1 MKIAFLFGGQG
12 SQVVGM
18 GQDVYDQY
26 SNAKRI
32 YDSANCDFDVKDV
45 CFNGP
50 QERLNQ
56 TQYTQP
62 SLLITS
68 LAIAEALR
76 SEGILADVCAGLSLG
91 EYSALCYAKALEVDQ
106 AIDVVV
112 KRGRLMQE
120 ALPPYTSGM
129 AAVLSSDHQMIQKI
143 VSECQKE
150 LDEVL
155 EIANYNSPS
164 QTVISGQ
171 KAILDLAIMRLKEAT
186 MRVLPLNVS
195 GAFHTSLLKD
205 ASQHLNTI
213 LQSVSIQEPH
223 VPVLFNVSGEV
234 ETDIVDALT
243 HQIHSSV
250 QWVKTIEQ
258 MQEMGVDVF
267 VEISPKNTLDKLVKQ
282 IIPDARVFTVSD
294 VKGIKALKGVLH
306 G

>member
-18 GQDVYDQY
+18 GHDVYDNY
-26 SNAKRI
+26 PSAKRI
-32 YDSANCDFDVKDV
+32 YDSANCDFDVRDV

-91 EYSALCYAKALEVDQ
+91 EYSALCYAKALEVNQ
-106 AIDVVV
+106 AIEVVV

-120 ALPPYTSGM
+120 ALPAYTSGM

-143 VSECQKE
+143 VAACQIE
-150 LDEVL
+150 LNEVL

-171 KAILDLAIMRLKEAT
+171 RAILDLAIMRLKEAS

-205 ASQHLNTI
+205 ASLHLNAI
-213 LQSVSIQEPH
+213 LQSILIHEPQL
-223 VPVLFNVSGEV
+223 PVLFNVSGEV
-234 ETDIVDALT
+234 ETDIVNALT

-258 MQEMGVDVF
+258 MQVMGVELF
-267 VEISPKNTLDKLVKQ
+267 VEISPKSTLDKLVKQ
-282 IIPDARVFTVSD
+282 IIPEANVITVSD
-294 VKGIKALKGVLH
+294 VKGIEALKGVLH

>member
-1 MKIAFLFGGQG
+1 MKIAFLFAGQG

-18 GQDVYDQY
+18 GQDVYAKYPKAQAIFDQ
-26 SNAKRI
+26 
-32 YDSANCDFDVKDV
+32 ANCDFDVKDV

-68 LAIAEALR
+68 LALAEALA

-91 EYSALCYAKALEVDQ
+91 EYSALCYARSLDVDQ
-106 AIDVVV
+106 AVDVVV

-120 ALPPYTSGM
+120 ALPAKTSGM
-129 AAVLSSDHQMIQKI
+129 AAVLSSDIQSIQKI
-143 VSECQKE
+143 IEACQME
-150 LDEVL
+150 LKEVL

-171 KAILDLAIMRLKEAT
+171 KAILDLAIKRLKEAS

-195 GAFHTSLLKD
+195 GAFHTSLLKE
-205 ASQHLNTI
+205 AGNHLNQI
-213 LQSVSIQEPH
+213 LRSTSIKTAQI
-223 VPVLFNVSGEV
+223 PVLFNVSGEEEKDV
-234 ETDIVDALT
+234 VSALT
-243 HQIHSSV
+243 RQISSSV
-250 QWVKTIEQ
+250 QWVRTIEQ
-258 MQEMGVDVF
+258 MLEMGVEVF
-267 VEISPKNTLDKLVKQ
+267 VEISPKPTLDKLVKQ
-282 IIPDARVFTVSD
+282 VRPDAQVYTVAD
-294 VKGIKALKGVLH
+294 VKSIEALKGVLH

>member
-18 GQDVYDQY
+18 GHDVYEHYASSKAIFDQ
-26 SNAKRI
+26 
-32 YDSANCDFDVKDV
+32 ANCDFDIKDV

-62 SLLITS
+62 SLLLTS
-68 LAIAEALR
+68 LAIAEALT

-91 EYSALCYAKALEVDQ
+91 EYSALCYAKALDVNQ

-120 ALPPYTSGM
+120 ALPTDTSGM
-129 AAVLSSDHQMIQKI
+129 AAVLSSDLHTLQKI
-143 VSECQKE
+143 IKECQSECH
-150 LDEVL
+150 EVL

-171 KAILDLAIMRLKEAT
+171 RAILGMAVKRLKEASI
-186 MRVLPLNVS
+186 RVLPLNVA
-195 GAFHTSLLKD
+195 GAFHTSLVKKAGKQL
-205 ASQHLNTI
+205 SSI
-213 LQSVSIQEPH
+213 LQTIDFKEPQL
-223 VPVLFNVSGEV
+223 PVLFNVSGAIEP
-234 ETDIVDALT
+234 DIAHALT
-243 HQIHSSV
+243 QQISTSV
-250 QWVKTIEQ
+250 QWVKTIQ
-258 MQEMGVDVF
+258 SMHAMGVDVF
-267 VEISPKNTLDKLVKQ
+267 VEISPKSTLDKLVKQ
-282 IIPDARVFTVSD
+282 ILPEAKVYTVSD
-294 VKGIKALKGVLH
+294 VKGIEMLKGVLN

>member
-1 MKIAFLFGGQG
+1 MKIGFIFGGQG

-18 GQDVYDQY
+18 GQDVYEHYPASKELFDQV
-26 SNAKRI
+26 
-32 YDSANCDFDVKDV
+32 NCGFDVKDV

-62 SLLITS
+62 SLLLTS

-91 EYSALCYAKALEVDQ
+91 EYSALCYAKAIEVEQ

-120 ALPPYTSGM
+120 ALPANTSGM
-129 AAVLSSDHQMIQKI
+129 VAVLSSDLQTIQRI
-143 VSECQKE
+143 VSESQKE

-155 EIANYNSPS
+155 EIANYNSPN

-171 KAILDLAIMRLKEAT
+171 KAVLDLAISRLKEAS

-195 GAFHTSLLKD
+195 GAFHSSLFERSWATAKD
-205 ASQHLNTI
+205 CLANG
-213 LQSVSIQEPH
+213 
-223 VPVLFNVSGEV
+223 N
-234 ETDIVDALT
+234 D
-243 HQIHSSV
+243 
-250 QWVKTIEQ
+250 
-258 MQEMGVDVF
+258 
-267 VEISPKNTLDKLVKQ
+267 
-282 IIPDARVFTVSD
+282 
-294 VKGIKALKGVLH
+294 
-306 G
+306 

>member
-1 MKIAFLFGGQG
+1 MKIGFIFGGQG
-12 SQVVGM
+12 SQIVGM
-18 GQDVYDQY
+18 GQDVYDNY
-26 SNAKRI
+26 PSAKRI
-32 YDSANCDFDVKDV
+32 FDSVNCDFDVKDV

-91 EYSALCYAKALEVDQ
+91 EYSALCYAKALDVDQ
-106 AIDVVV
+106 AIEVVV

-120 ALPPYTSGM
+120 ALPANTSGM
-129 AAVLSSDHQMIQKI
+129 AAVLSTDIETIQKI
-143 VSECQKE
+143 VAGCQLE
-150 LDEVL
+150 LNEVL

-171 KAILDLAIMRLKEAT
+171 RAILDLAVKRLKEAS

-205 ASQHLNTI
+205 VSLHLNAI
-213 LQSVSIQEPH
+213 LQSILIHELQL
-223 VPVLFNVSGEV
+223 PVLFNVSGEV
-234 ETDIVDALT
+234 ETDIVNALT

-258 MQEMGVDVF
+258 MQAMGVELF
-267 VEISPKNTLDKLVKQ
+267 VEISPKSTLDKLVKQ
-282 IIPDARVFTVSD
+282 IIPEANVITVSD
-294 VKGIKALKGVLH
+294 VKGIEALKGVLH

>member
-18 GQDVYDQY
+18 GHDVYDNY
-26 SNAKRI
+26 PSAKRI
-32 YDSANCDFDVKDV
+32 YDSANCDFDVRDV

-120 ALPPYTSGM
+120 ALPAYTSGM

-143 VSECQKE
+143 VSVCQIE
-150 LDEVL
+150 LNEVL

-171 KAILDLAIMRLKEAT
+171 RAILDLAIMRLKEAT

-205 ASQHLNTI
+205 ASLRLNAI
-213 LQSVSIQEPH
+213 LQTISIQEPQL
-223 VPVLFNVSGEV
+223 PVLFNVSGEV
-234 ETDIVDALT
+234 ETDIVNALT

-258 MQEMGVDVF
+258 MQAMGVELF
-267 VEISPKNTLDKLVKQ
+267 VEISPKSTLDKLVKQ
-282 IIPDARVFTVSD
+282 IIPEAKVITVSD
-294 VKGIKALKGVLH
+294 VKGIEALKGVLH

>member
-18 GQDVYDQY
+18 GHDVYDNY
-26 SNAKRI
+26 PSAKRI
-32 YDSANCDFDVKDV
+32 YDSANCDFDVRDV

-106 AIDVVV
+106 AINVVV

-120 ALPPYTSGM
+120 ALPAYTSGM
-129 AAVLSSDHQMIQKI
+129 AAVLSSDHQIIQKI
-143 VSECQKE
+143 VAACQIE
-150 LDEVL
+150 LNEVL

-171 KAILDLAIMRLKEAT
+171 RAILDLAIMRLKEAS

-205 ASQHLNTI
+205 ASLHLNAI
-213 LQSVSIQEPH
+213 LQSISIHEPQL
-223 VPVLFNVSGEV
+223 PVLFNVSGEV
-234 ETDIVDALT
+234 ETDIVNALT

-258 MQEMGVDVF
+258 MQAMGVELF
-267 VEISPKNTLDKLVKQ
+267 VEISPKSTLDKLVKQ
-282 IIPDARVFTVSD
+282 TIPEANVITVSD
-294 VKGIKALKGVLH
+294 VKGIEALKGVLH

>member
-1 MKIAFLFGGQG
+1 MKIGFIFGGQG

-18 GQDVYDQY
+18 GLDVYDKY
-26 SNAKRI
+26 PSAKRI
-32 YDSANCDFDVKDV
+32 FDSVNCDFDVKDV

-120 ALPPYTSGM
+120 ALPAYTSGM

-143 VSECQKE
+143 VSVCQKE

-171 KAILDLAIMRLKEAT
+171 RAILDLAIMRLKEAT

-234 ETDIVDALT
+234 ETDIVNALT

-258 MQEMGVDVF
+258 MQAMGVELF
-267 VEISPKNTLDKLVKQ
+267 VEISPKSTLDKLVKQ
-282 IIPDARVFTVSD
+282 TIPEANVITVSD
-294 VKGIKALKGVLH
+294 VKGIEALKGVLH

>member
-1 MKIAFLFGGQG
+1 MKIGFIFGGQG
-12 SQVVGM
+12 SQIVGM
-18 GQDVYDQY
+18 GQDVYDNY
-26 SNAKRI
+26 PSAKRI
-32 YDSANCDFDVKDV
+32 FDSVNCDFDVKDV

-91 EYSALCYAKALEVDQ
+91 EYSALCYAKALDVDQ
-106 AIDVVV
+106 AIEVVV

-120 ALPPYTSGM
+120 ALPANTSGM
-129 AAVLSSDHQMIQKI
+129 AAVLSTDIETIQKI
-143 VSECQKE
+143 VAGCQLE
-150 LDEVL
+150 LNEVL

-171 KAILDLAIMRLKEAT
+171 RAILDLAIMRLKEAS

-205 ASQHLNTI
+205 VSLHLNAI
-213 LQSVSIQEPH
+213 LQSILIHELQL
-223 VPVLFNVSGEV
+223 PVLFNVSGEV
-234 ETDIVDALT
+234 ETDIVNALT

-258 MQEMGVDVF
+258 MQAMGVELF
-267 VEISPKNTLDKLVKQ
+267 VEISPKSTLDKLVKQ
-282 IIPDARVFTVSD
+282 IIPEANVITVSD
-294 VKGIKALKGVLH
+294 VKGIEALKGVLH

>member
-1 MKIAFLFGGQG
+1 MKIGFIFGGQG

-18 GQDVYDQY
+18 GLDVYDKY
-26 SNAKRI
+26 PSAKRI
-32 YDSANCDFDVKDV
+32 FDSVNCDFDVKDV

-91 EYSALCYAKALEVDQ
+91 EYSALCNAKALEIDQ

-120 ALPPYTSGM
+120 ALPAYTSGM
-129 AAVLSSDHQMIQKI
+129 AAVLSSDLQTIQKI
-143 VSECQKE
+143 VSVCQKE

-171 KAILDLAIMRLKEAT
+171 RAILDLAIMRLKEAS

-205 ASQHLNTI
+205 ASLHLNAI
-213 LQSVSIQEPH
+213 LQSISIHEPQL
-223 VPVLFNVSGEV
+223 PVLFNVSGEV

>member
-1 MKIAFLFGGQG
+1 MKIGFIFGGQG

-18 GQDVYDQY
+18 GQDVYAHYPTSKGLFDQV
-26 SNAKRI
+26 
-32 YDSANCDFDVKDV
+32 NCGFDVKEV

-62 SLLITS
+62 SLLLTS

-120 ALPPYTSGM
+120 ALPANTSGM
-129 AAVLSSDHQMIQKI
+129 AAVLSSDLHMIQKI
-143 VSECQKE
+143 IGECKEE

-155 EIANYNSPS
+155 EIANYNSPN

-171 KAILDLAIMRLKEAT
+171 KAILDLAIMRLKACSI
-186 MRVLPLNVS
+186 RVLPLNVS
-195 GAFHTSLLKD
+195 GAFHTSLLKEAGQQLKD
-205 ASQHLNTI
+205 VLKTVVIN
-213 LQSVSIQEPH
+213 EPQI
-223 VPVLFNVSGEV
+223 PVLFNISGDE
-234 ETDIVDALT
+234 ENDIVDALT
-243 HQIHSSV
+243 QQIHNSV
-250 QWVKTIEQ
+250 QWVKTIER
-258 MQEMGVDVF
+258 MQALGVDVF
-267 VEISPKNTLDKLVKQ
+267 VEISPKSTLDKLVKQ
-282 IIPDARVFTVSD
+282 IIPNAKVFTVRDSKD
-294 VKGIKALKGVLH
+294 IEVLKGILH

>member
-1 MKIAFLFGGQG
+1 MKIGFIFGGQG

-18 GQDVYDQY
+18 GLDVYDKY
-26 SNAKRI
+26 PSAKRI
-32 YDSANCDFDVKDV
+32 FDSVNCDFDVKDV

-106 AIDVVV
+106 AINVVV

-282 IIPDARVFTVSD
+282 IIPEANVITVSD
-294 VKGIKALKGVLH
+294 VKGIEALKGVLH

>member
-1 MKIAFLFGGQG
+1 MKIGFIFGGQG

-18 GQDVYDQY
+18 GQDVYEHYPASKELFDQV
-26 SNAKRI
+26 
-32 YDSANCDFDVKDV
+32 NCGFDVKDV

-62 SLLITS
+62 SLLLTS

-91 EYSALCYAKALEVDQ
+91 EYSALCYAKAIEVEQ

-120 ALPPYTSGM
+120 ALPANTSGM
-129 AAVLSSDHQMIQKI
+129 VAVLSSDLQTIQRI
-143 VSECQKE
+143 VSESQKE

-155 EIANYNSPS
+155 EIANYNSPN

-171 KAILDLAIMRLKEAT
+171 KAVLDLAISRLKEAS

-195 GAFHTSLLKD
+195 GAFHSSLLKE
-205 ASQHLNTI
+205 AGQQLKTVLQMATI
-213 LQSVSIQEPH
+213 NEPQI
-223 VPVLFNVSGEV
+223 PVLFNVSGDV
-234 ETDIVDALT
+234 EKDIVNALT
-243 HQIHSSV
+243 QQIHSSV
-250 QWVKTIEQ
+250 QWVKTIER
-258 MQEMGVDVF
+258 MHALGTDVF

-282 IIPDARVFTVSD
+282 IIPDAKVFTVRD
-294 VKGIKALKGVLH
+294 TKDIEVLKGVLH

>member
-1 MKIAFLFGGQG
+1 MKIGFIFGGQG

-18 GQDVYDQY
+18 GHDVYDNY
-26 SNAKRI
+26 PSAKRI
-32 YDSANCDFDVKDV
+32 YDSANCDFDVRDV

-91 EYSALCYAKALEVDQ
+91 EYSALCYAKALEVNQ

-150 LDEVL
+150 LNEVL

-171 KAILDLAIMRLKEAT
+171 KAILDLAVKRLKEASI
-186 MRVLPLNVS
+186 RVLPLNVS

-205 ASQHLNTI
+205 ASLHLNVI
-213 LQSVSIQEPH
+213 LQTVSIQEPQL
-223 VPVLFNVSGEV
+223 PILFNVSGEV
-234 ETDIVDALT
+234 EADIVNALT
-243 HQIHSSV
+243 HQIHNSV

-294 VKGIKALKGVLH
+294 VKGIEALKGVLH

>member
-1 MKIAFLFGGQG
+1 MKIGFIFGGQG

-18 GQDVYDQY
+18 GLNVYDKY
-26 SNAKRI
+26 PSAKRI
-32 YDSANCDFDVKDV
+32 FDSVNCDFDVKDV

-91 EYSALCYAKALEVDQ
+91 EYSALCYAKALDVDQ
-106 AIDVVV
+106 AIEVVV

-120 ALPPYTSGM
+120 ALPADTSGM
-129 AAVLSSDHQMIQKI
+129 AAVLSTDIETIQKI
-143 VSECQKE
+143 VAGCQLE
-150 LDEVL
+150 LNEVL
-155 EIANYNSPS
+155 EIANYNSPN

-171 KAILDLAIMRLKEAT
+171 KAILDLAVKRLKEASI
-186 MRVLPLNVS
+186 RVLPLNVS

-205 ASQHLNTI
+205 ASLHLNAI
-213 LQSVSIQEPH
+213 LQTVSIQEPQL
-223 VPVLFNVSGEV
+223 PVLFNVSGAV
-234 ETDIVDALT
+234 ETDIVNALT

-250 QWVKTIEQ
+250 QWVKTIEK
-258 MQEMGVDVF
+258 MQEMGVEVF
-267 VEISPKNTLDKLVKQ
+267 VEISPKSTLDKLVKQ
-282 IIPDARVFTVSD
+282 IIPDASVFTVSD
-294 VKGIKALKGVLH
+294 VKGIEALKGVLH

>member
-1 MKIAFLFGGQG
+1 MKIGFIFGGQG

-18 GQDVYDQY
+18 GLDVYDKY
-26 SNAKRI
+26 PSAKRI
-32 YDSANCDFDVKDV
+32 FDSVNCDFDVKDV

-234 ETDIVDALT
+234 ETDIVNALT

-258 MQEMGVDVF
+258 MQAMGVELF
-267 VEISPKNTLDKLVKQ
+267 VEISPKSTLDKLVKQ
-282 IIPDARVFTVSD
+282 IIPEANVITVSD
-294 VKGIKALKGVLH
+294 VKGIEALKGVLH

>member
-1 MKIAFLFGGQG
+1 MKIGFIFGGQG

-18 GQDVYDQY
+18 GQDVYDNY
-26 SNAKRI
+26 PSAKRI
-32 YDSANCDFDVKDV
+32 FDLENCDFDVKDV

-129 AAVLSSDHQMIQKI
+129 AAVLSSDHQTIQKI
-143 VSECQKE
+143 VSECQKD

-171 KAILDLAIMRLKEAT
+171 KDILDLAVKRLKEASI
-186 MRVLPLNVS
+186 RVLPLNVS

-205 ASQHLNTI
+205 ASLHLNAI
-213 LQSVSIQEPH
+213 LQSILIHEPQL
-223 VPVLFNVSGEV
+223 PVLFNVSGEV
-234 ETDIVDALT
+234 ETDIVNALT

-282 IIPDARVFTVSD
+282 TIPEAKVITVSD
-294 VKGIKALKGVLH
+294 VKGIEALKGVLH

>member
-106 AIDVVV
+106 AIEVVV

-120 ALPPYTSGM
+120 ALPAYTSGM
-129 AAVLSSDHQMIQKI
+129 AAVLSSDLQTIQKI
-143 VSECQKE
+143 VSVCQIE
-150 LDEVL
+150 LNEVL

-171 KAILDLAIMRLKEAT
+171 RAILDLAIMRLKEAS

-205 ASQHLNTI
+205 ASLHLNAI
-213 LQSVSIQEPH
+213 LQSILIHEPQL
-223 VPVLFNVSGEV
+223 PVLFNVSGEV
-234 ETDIVDALT
+234 ETDIVNALT

-258 MQEMGVDVF
+258 MQAMGVELF
-267 VEISPKNTLDKLVKQ
+267 VEISPKSTLDKLVKQ
-282 IIPDARVFTVSD
+282 TIPEAKVITVSD
-294 VKGIKALKGVLH
+294 VKGIEALKGVLH

>member
-1 MKIAFLFGGQG
+1 MKIGFIFGGQG
-12 SQVVGM
+12 SQIVGM
-18 GQDVYDQY
+18 GQDVYDNY
-26 SNAKRI
+26 PSAKRI
-32 YDSANCDFDVKDV
+32 FDLANCDFDVKDV

-106 AIDVVV
+106 AIEVVV

-120 ALPPYTSGM
+120 ALPAYTSGM
-129 AAVLSSDHQMIQKI
+129 AAVLSSDLQTIQKI
-143 VSECQKE
+143 VSVCQKE

-171 KAILDLAIMRLKEAT
+171 RAILDLAIMRLKEAT

-294 VKGIKALKGVLH
+294 VKGIEALKGVLH